1 MNEGID
7 GTRPAPVAPE
17 DVVAHLEQIGVP
29 PGSYRFQPLDLMRKA
44 IARRMTES
52 FRDIPHFAL
61 LARIEADAL
70 LAARQR
76 LNAEGDEVRVSL
88 NDLLIKAAGLALER
102 YPAANASYTDRGL
115 IFHKH
120 ADIAVAVAMEGGLV
134 TPILRQVELKG
145 VRELSREMKDLA
157 ARGRAKRLM
166 PAEYVGGTFSIS
178 NLGMYGVASFG
189 SILNPP
195 HGCIL
200 SIGQAEKQFRF
211 RGEESYVAT
220 ILEVT
225 LTCDHRVV
233 DGAIGAQWLEAFRK
247 IVESPQAWLG
257 QTLSKSR

>member
-1 MNEGID
+1 MSEASGKAAK
-7 GTRPAPVAPE
+7 PAPSPPEEIVAQ
-17 DVVAHLEQIGVP
+17 LEQQGIPAGT
-29 PGSYRFQPLDLMRKA
+29 YRFQPLDLMRKA
-44 IARRMTES
+44 ISRRMTES

-61 LARIEADAL
+61 LARIEVDDLMRERA
-70 LAARQR
+70 R
-76 LNAEGDEVRVSL
+76 LNEGAEVRISL
-88 NDLLIKAAGLALER
+88 NDLLIKAAGLALQR
-102 YPAANASYTDRGL
+102 YPAANASFTERGL
-115 IFHKH
+115 VFHEH

-134 TPILRQVELKG
+134 TPIIREVELKDL
-145 VRELSREMKDLA
+145 REISREMKDLA

-211 RGEESYVAT
+211 RGDDAYVAT
-220 ILEVT
+220 VLEVT

-233 DGAIGAQWLEAFRK
+233 DGATGAQWLDAFRK
-247 IVESPQAWLG
+247 IVEAPAAWAA
-257 QTLSKSR
+257 